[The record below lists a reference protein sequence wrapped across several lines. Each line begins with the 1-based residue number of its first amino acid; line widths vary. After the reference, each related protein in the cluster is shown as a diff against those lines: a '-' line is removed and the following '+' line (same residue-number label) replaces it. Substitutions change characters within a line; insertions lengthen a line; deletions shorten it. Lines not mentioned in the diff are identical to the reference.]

1 MEMYL
6 TEESLVTVTVV
17 EEGQESDLFWLTV
30 SGKKKNYLS
39 LLNGENLNLASFHFV
54 YVTGGFSG
62 NCSPLQEK
70 FSPPVPTKMSMH

>member
-39 LLNGENLNLASFHFV
+39 LLNGEN
-54 YVTGGFSG
+54 
-62 NCSPLQEK
+62 
-70 FSPPVPTKMSMH
+70 